1 VKPILFR
8 SPEEWKSAL
17 MTLPDNAFFELMR
30 SVFGNI
36 KTPFNKQRL
45 MEDLASFL
53 SRREIQETI
62 AAYIDET
69 DAKVIAAIAVLG
81 EPAPGELESFFA
93 GEFTYTG
100 LHGILLNLEERLIL
114 YRFREEAVH
123 RLALNPLL
131 EPALRPFIVDKRPL
145 FPSFPAK
152 PAEAGNRAGILPEA
166 MDNRLFAAFLAFAT
180 DEREFYKAEGGIR
193 KKVLDDGGAVFPGL
207 KLDAYIGGLQCLG
220 LLRLEGERLEPDERK
235 LAFFKELGFQERLEY
250 YAAGIGVY
258 LMYTDSSVR
267 YFNRGQIQSMAG
279 LIHELLNTLERGRR
293 YPVTTLRRI
302 AEIFEREEGGDTRG
316 RPDRAVM
323 FASLLGGLEKTGLL
337 LAAGTDLWEPAIPGA
352 AVPMEGKPVIAM
364 DTAFSCVLFPGIAFA
379 DAVALSFFCSVREVG
394 ATVRFE
400 LTRNSVV
407 RGFNRGMD
415 AAAMLELLYRLTGS
429 RVDQNLG
436 WTLKEWETRYSGV
449 SLHEGIVLTLSP
461 ERRYLAE
468 AMAPMIT
475 RNLAPGVYLLSAA
488 EKAEAIQALQKAG
501 VDIIAQP
508 PSRMEAGSGE
518 FLQSPYPPSKC
529 RGGPIFGGPQGENPG
544 PDVKKTERNKE
555 RFRLILQKTQ
565 LPKPVKDELAARIE
579 RRLILSESQLIGS
592 SVRYEKLEAQGL
604 DYVGKTTI
612 AKQAIASKSLIEV
625 FWPGQ
630 DGTVSQSLG
639 IPDALEKQGRETFL
653 VLHPI
658 PQGNTASEEFI
669 PPAIRL
675 PLGKIS
681 LLRRIKQSI
690 FGE

>member
-1 VKPILFR
+1 
-8 SPEEWKSAL
+8 
-17 MTLPDNAFFELMR
+17 MTLPDNVYFELMR
-30 SVFGNI
+30 SIFGNI

-53 SRREIQETI
+53 SRREIQETV

-69 DAKVIAAIAVLG
+69 DAKIIAAIALLN
-81 EPAPGELESFFA
+81 EPVPGELESFFA

-100 LHGILLNLEERLIL
+100 LHAVLLNLEERLIL
-114 YRFREEAVH
+114 YRFREKNIR

-131 EPALRPFIVDKRPL
+131 EPVLRPFITDKRSL
-145 FPSFPAK
+145 FPSFPAESASADSAH
-152 PAEAGNRAGILPEA
+152 PPGDRAAPGIPL
-166 MDNRLFAAFLAFAT
+166 DNRLFAALLAFAS
-180 DEREFYKAEGGIR
+180 DEKEFYKAEGGVR
-193 KKVLDDGGAVFPGL
+193 KKVLDDGEAVFPGL
-207 KLDAYIGGLQCLG
+207 KLEAYIGGLQCLG

-235 LAFFKELGFQERLEY
+235 LAFFKELGFRERLEY

-267 YFNRGQIQSMAG
+267 YFHRGQTQS
-279 LIHELLNTLERGRR
+279 LVRVIRTVLNTMERGRR
-293 YPVTTLRRI
+293 YPAKTLRRI
-302 AEIFEREEGGDTRG
+302 VEVLEQGGGENLRG
-316 RPDRAVM
+316 GPDRAAVFTAM
-323 FASLLGGLEKTGLL
+323 LGGLEKTGLVT
-337 LAAGTDLWEPAIPGA
+337 AAGPEMWEPGPVPDA
-352 AVPMEGKPVIAM
+352 AVPVEGGPVIAM
-364 DTAFSCVLFPGIAFA
+364 DTGFSCILFPGIAFA
-379 DAVALSFFCSVREVG
+379 DAIALSFFCSVREVG

-400 LTRNSVV
+400 LTRESVV

-429 RVDQNLG
+429 RMDRNLG

-468 AMAPMIT
+468 AMAPMIA

-488 EKAEAIQALQKAG
+488 EKAEAVQSLQKAG

-508 PSRMEAGSGE
+508 PPRAEEPPGESR
-518 FLQSPYPPSKC
+518 SPYPPP
-529 RGGPIFGGPQGENPG
+529 GPEGALFGGPPGETPG
-544 PDVKKTERNKE
+544 PDAEKTERNKE
-555 RFRLILQKTQ
+555 RFRLVLQKTP

-579 RRLILSESQLIGS
+579 RRLILSESQLMGG

-612 AKQAIASKSLIEV
+612 AKQAIASKSVIEV

-630 DGTVSQSLG
+630 GGERNQALG
-639 IPDALEKQGRETFL
+639 IPAALEKQGGETFL
-653 VLHPI
+653 VLNPI
-658 PQGNTASEEFI
+658 PQGTPVSETLY
-669 PPAIRL
+669 PRTLRL
-675 PLGKIS
+675 PLGKIN